1 MTLRARDRRGS
12 ALRWKPRTHLGVCIV
27 AVTAGTI
34 YLAAQAV
41 DPVWSV
47 WTRLVLAQGL
57 VALGVVPA
65 SMKLRSWRQGQQ

>member
-1 MTLRARDRRGS
+1 M
-12 ALRWKPRTHLGVCIV
+12 